1 MPRAAGCGIG
11 LPSEKWREGE
21 RERETMKQMAG
32 CGIGLR
38 SNTQRESKSE
48 RGNRLVALSW
58 TDFAGQ
64 AHPEGNKNTTDLHTT
79 DLRMIRILSRSIYRK
94 TADQPHQRPLC
105 YIKCMWRSCQCGE
118 AAGQGVGGGG
128 VAPRKARGGEAPPET
143 SAWSSIIIGVRGSPE
158 RGYFTPACVWS
169 GRWAHLVSCLRVGAC
184 AFR

>member
-1 MPRAAGCGIG
+1 
-11 LPSEKWREGE
+11 
-21 RERETMKQMAG
+21 MKQMAG

-38 SNTQRESKSE
+38 SNTERESKSE

-64 AHPEGNKNTTDLHTT
+64 AHPEGNRNTTDLHTT

-128 VAPRKARGGEAPPET
+128 VAPRKARGGRSPSRNLSVELHNHRSEGFPRTGLLHPRMRLVREVGTFGELFACRRVCLSVILGEV
-143 SAWSSIIIGVRGSPE
+143 GVLGVILAS
-158 RGYFTPACVWS
+158 Y
-169 GRWAHLVSCLRVGAC
+169 
-184 AFR
+184 